1 MVDGGHPAQS
11 NIFFA
16 IKFWPISSQDER
28 GSILLFLFLY
38 SRTSLPPLGHQ
49 KYHGVCS
56 ENSFLARNLYIKLA
70 GALSLNT
77 LVLRH
82 FKAEIPR
89 DLFILGKHLIMFFI
103 PNRFR
108 IACKPTQMYGFRK
121 QSFQFRQ
128 RTKPP
133 TTEDPAKY
141 SAGWSR
147 GRPKNGNGLPAI
159 PPSSVNLLCG
169 FIRKQFMT

>member
-56 ENSFLARNLYIKLA
+56 ENSFLARNLYIKLP

-89 DLFILGKHLIMFFI
+89 DLFILVKSIQSIMFLFII
-103 PNRFR
+103 PNRIR
-108 IACKPTQMYGFRK
+108 VACKPTQMYGFRSRF
-121 QSFQFRQ
+121 SFGREPNHQ
-128 RTKPP
+128 RPRIQQNTQLDGVEGGQKMAMVCLLFPP
-133 TTEDPAKY
+133 
-141 SAGWSR
+141 
-147 GRPKNGNGLPAI
+147 
-159 PPSSVNLLCG
+159 V
-169 FIRKQFMT
+169 Q